1 LVRIVTLFCDRCHAF
16 SALAKPILIMH
27 IIVLGAG
34 IVGVTTA
41 YFLHEKGYTVTVVD
55 RQREVAVETS
65 FGNAGHVCPSYATPW
80 AAPGMPAKALK
91 WTVQSWFGMETALRW
106 SPRLDRHQWRW
117 LRQFLSQCNAERYA
131 INKARMGRLAR
142 YSHSQ
147 LKAIRER
154 LDIQYEQTMG
164 GNLQVFRT
172 QEGLD
177 NAGLAAEVL
186 AEAGVPFQLLDVA
199 GCMAFDPALEAARG
213 QLVGGMLLPQDE
225 TGNCPLFA
233 RALAEWLKTQ
243 GVDFRLGTTVRALA
257 HAGGE
262 LTGLHVDDEHG
273 QQDMLQADAYVVAC
287 ASASL
292 SLLAPLGLSLPVYP
306 VKGYAITATVTDA
319 AAAPRSGIMDEYYKV
334 AITRMG
340 NHIRAAGTAEI
351 GAWDTRVS
359 AKDCATAIKSLK
371 SLYPNGADMGQLKY
385 WAGLRPM
392 TPDGAPLIGATSYVN
407 LYLNAG
413 HGSNGWTT
421 ACGSSRL
428 IADRIAGVASEIVS
442 DDLGPL
448 RVI

>member
-1 LVRIVTLFCDRCHAF
+1 
-16 SALAKPILIMH
+16 M
-27 IIVLGAG
+27 
-34 IVGVTTA
+34 
-41 YFLHEKGYTVTVVD
+41 
-55 RQREVAVETS
+55 
-65 FGNAGHVCPSYATPW
+65 
-80 AAPGMPAKALK
+80 PGKALK
-91 WTVQSWFGMETALRW
+91 WTLQSWLGMEAALRW

-154 LDIQYEQTMG
+154 LDIQYEQTTG

-177 NAGLAAEVL
+177 NAGLAAQVL

-199 GCMAFDPALEAARG
+199 ACVAFDPALQAARD

-233 RALAEWLKTQ
+233 RALADWLMHQ
-243 GVDFRLGTTVRALA
+243 GVTFRLGTNVRGLV

-262 LTGLHVDDEHG
+262 LSGVDVVNGNG
-273 QQDMLQADAYVVAC
+273 QSSLLQADADVVAC
-287 ASASL
+287 ASASV
-292 SLLAPLGLSLPVYP
+292 SLLAPLGVALPVYP
-306 VKGYAITATVTDA
+306 VKGYAITAAVTDP
-319 AAAPRSGIMDEYYKV
+319 AAAPRSGVMDEYYKV

-340 NHIRAAGTAEI
+340 EHIRAAGTAEI
-351 GAWDTRVS
+351 GNWDTRVS
-359 AKDCATAIKSLK
+359 ARDCATAIKSLA
-371 SLYPNGADMGQLKY
+371 SLYPNGADLGNLRF

-392 TPDGAPLIGATSYVN
+392 TPDGAPLIGATSYAN
-407 LYLNAG
+407 LYLNVG

-428 IADRIAGVASEIVS
+428 IADKIAGVASEIVS
-442 DDLGPL
+442 DDLGPQ

>member
-1 LVRIVTLFCDRCHAF
+1 
-16 SALAKPILIMH
+16 MH

-41 YFLHEKGYTVTVVD
+41 YFLHEKGYTVTVVE
-55 RQREVAVETS
+55 RQNEVAAEAS

-80 AAPGMPAKALK
+80 AAPGMPGKALK
-91 WTVQSWFGMETALRW
+91 WTVQSWLGMEAALRW
-106 SPRLDRHQWRW
+106 SPRLDRRQWRW

-154 LDIQYEQTMG
+154 LDIQYEQTTS

-186 AEAGVPFQLLDVA
+186 AQAGVPFQLLDATACV
-199 GCMAFDPALEAARG
+199 AFDPALKSAQG

-233 RALAEWLKTQ
+233 RALADWLKME
-243 GVDFRLGTTVRALA
+243 GVTFRLGTTGRALA

-262 LTGLHVDDEHG
+262 LTGLHVVNDHG
-273 QQDMLQADAYVVAC
+273 QSSLLQGDAYVVAC
-287 ASASL
+287 ASASVP
-292 SLLAPLGLSLPVYP
+292 LLAPLGLSLPVYP
-306 VKGYAITATVTDA
+306 VKGYAITAPVIDPE
-319 AAAPRSGIMDEYYKV
+319 AAPHSGIMDEYYKV

-351 GAWDTRVS
+351 GNWDTRVS
-359 AKDCATAIKSLK
+359 ARDCATAITSLK
-371 SLYPNGADMGQLKY
+371 SLYPNGADMGRLQY

-392 TPDGAPLIGATSYVN
+392 TPDGVPLIGATSYVN

-428 IADRIAGVASEIVS
+428 IADKIAGVSSEIMS
-442 DDLGPL
+442 DDLDPL